1 MIQKRR
7 AKSRI
12 KSIVIQLAILIVLL
26 VYLLPMAWMIINT
39 FKSQLEMFRNPPTIL
54 PENFT
59 LNSYVT
65 VWNSTSANLVTSFK
79 NSLIISLYTMAVSLL
94 FGIPCAY
101 GLASLKLK
109 GATALMYIFIL
120 GQMIA
125 PSVKMLPLFIMLNDM
140 NLINTYESVVIS
152 LSTFTMPF
160 TVLVMRPFFMTVPRE
175 IDEAARIDGCT
186 RRRAF
191 VSVILPVCYPGAIV
205 AGIFAF
211 LGGWNDLIFAFTML
225 TSADKRPMIT
235 SIYKFIEEHETRQ
248 DLVLTFALYCAV
260 PIVVLFVACQRYIVD
275 GLTFGSVK
283 G

>member
-1 MIQKRR
+1 MVYKHKKKIRPKTIIIQ
-7 AKSRI
+7 
-12 KSIVIQLAILIVLL
+12 ILIIIVLL
-26 VYLLPMAWMIINT
+26 IYLLPMAWMIINT

-54 PENFT
+54 PQKFT
-59 LNSYVT
+59 LKSYST
-65 VWNSTSANLVTSFK
+65 VWNSTAANLVTSFK
-79 NSLIISLYTMAVSLL
+79 NSLIISLYTTVISLL

-109 GATALMYIFIL
+109 GTTALMYIFIM

-125 PSVKMLPLFIMLNDM
+125 PSVKMLPLFIMLNDLS
-140 NLINTYESVVIS
+140 LINTYESVVIS

-160 TVLVMRPFFMTVPRE
+160 TVLIMRPFFLSVPRE
-175 IDEAARIDGCT
+175 IDEAARIDGCS

-191 VSVILPVCYPGAIV
+191 MSVILPVCYPGAIV